1 MLLSRWSYYLASL
14 PTLLLGV
21 KNAWRVAWAMLTRQR
36 REPFTIELRNGLR
49 FKVRTAMDVWIIKET
64 CLDRQ
69 YERASVPIADGWTVI
84 DIGAALGDFAI
95 DVARRHPDCKVA
107 AYEPFPES
115 FALLQENLAL
125 NRADNVAAYP
135 YAIGGGEG
143 ELRLSLVS
151 AEAVQHSTAR
161 EGIAPRGDV
170 RVSSLTLDRAFADL
184 GLNYC
189 DYLKADCEGAEY
201 DIFFN
206 ASAGTLSK
214 IRHICLEYHDGV
226 TAHSHQDL
234 IRFFEGRGFRVRR
247 TPNPAHQHLGLL
259 HAVNLNLPGGPD

>member
-1 MLLSRWSYYLASL
+1 MSLSRWFYYLASM

-21 KNAWRVAWAMLTRQR
+21 KNGLRAAWALFARQTH
-36 REPFTIELRNGLR
+36 EPFTIELRNGLR
-49 FKVRTAMDVWIIKET
+49 FRVRTAMDVWIIKET

-69 YERASVPIADGWTVI
+69 YERASVPIADGWMVI

-95 DVARRHPDCKVA
+95 DVARRHPGCRVA

-125 NRADNVAAYP
+125 NRVENVAIYP
-135 YAIGGGEG
+135 YAIGGHEG
-143 ELRLSLVS
+143 ELRLGLVS

-161 EGIAPRGDV
+161 EGPAPRDGV

-184 GLNYC
+184 GLSRC

-206 ASAGTLSK
+206 ASAGTLRK
-214 IRHICLEYHDGV
+214 IKHVCLEYHDGV
-226 TAHSHQDL
+226 TAHSHPDL
-234 IRFFEGRGFRVRR
+234 IRFFEGHGFRVRR
-247 TPNPAHQHLGLL
+247 TPNPAYRHLGLL
-259 HAVNLNLPGGPD
+259 HAVNLNLPGEPD

>member
-1 MLLSRWSYYLASL
+1 VILSRWLYYLASA

-21 KNAWRVAWAMLTRQR
+21 KNGLRVARALLARQAR
-36 REPFTIELRNGLR
+36 VPFIIELRNGLR
-49 FKVRTAMDVWIIKET
+49 FRVRTAMDVWIIKET

-95 DVARRHPDCKVA
+95 DVARRHPGCKVA

-125 NRADNVAAYP
+125 NRVENVATYP
-135 YAIGGGEG
+135 YAISGGEG
-143 ELRLSLVS
+143 ELRLSLVT

-161 EGIAPRGDV
+161 EGVAPRGDV

-184 GLNYC
+184 GLSRC
-189 DYLKADCEGAEY
+189 DYLKSDCEGAEY

-206 ASAGTLSK
+206 ASAGTLSR

-226 TAHSHQDL
+226 TAYSHHDL
-234 IRFFEGRGFRVRR
+234 AQFFEGRGFRVRR
-247 TPNPAHQHLGLL
+247 TPNPAHRHLGLL
-259 HAVNLNLPGGPD
+259 HAVNLNLPGEPD